1 MTVWLRFFHL
11 YGGFLQIYTVLC
23 KVIMRSCNNKH
34 KKKLLIFGC
43 FMQQMLIL
51 THILYVV
58 MKLKMSEIVIN
69 VFENVDIM
77 FEV

>member
-1 MTVWLRFFHL
+1 
-11 YGGFLQIYTVLC
+11 
-23 KVIMRSCNNKH
+23 
-34 KKKLLIFGC
+34 
-43 FMQQMLIL
+43 MQQMLIL

-58 MKLKMSEIVIN
+58 MKLKMSEIVIK

>member
-1 MTVWLRFFHL
+1 M
-11 YGGFLQIYTVLC
+11 QIYTVLC

-58 MKLKMSEIVIN
+58 MKLKMSEIVIK
-69 VFENVDIM
+69 VLKMLILCSKSDIM
-77 FEV
+77 LNKMKIISAAG

>member
-1 MTVWLRFFHL
+1 
-11 YGGFLQIYTVLC
+11 
-23 KVIMRSCNNKH
+23 MRSCNNKH

-58 MKLKMSEIVIN
+58 MKLKMSEIVIK